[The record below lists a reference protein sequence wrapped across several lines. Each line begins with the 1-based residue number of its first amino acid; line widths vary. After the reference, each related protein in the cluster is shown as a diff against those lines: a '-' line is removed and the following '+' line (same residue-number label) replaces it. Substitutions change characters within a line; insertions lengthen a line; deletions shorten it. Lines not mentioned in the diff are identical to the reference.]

1 MEQDLYEQFEDTKGG
16 TRSRKSK
23 KDRQCNCKK
32 KKGKWQTMFYKT
44 LDGKLK
50 TQHEPYCN
58 VDIML

>member
-1 MEQDLYEQFEDTKGG
+1 
-16 TRSRKSK
+16 
-23 KDRQCNCKK
+23 
-32 KKGKWQTMFYKT
+32 MFYKT